1 LAYLPYNTPHSPMQ
15 VPDRWWD
22 KFRDKELTL
31 RHRDPKKENIGHTR
45 AALAMCENIDWNV
58 GRVLEKLDQL
68 KLTEDTIVVYFCDN
82 GPNGARWN
90 GGMKGRKGSTDEGG
104 VRSPL
109 FIRWPG
115 KIPQGQ
121 MMTEAASA
129 IDLLPTLAGLAGIE
143 CKTAKPLDGV
153 SVRNPLMDE
162 PGWAWVKDRPIISHW
177 NKRVSVRKGNHVLDH
192 QGGLFNLKDDPEQR
206 TDIAKGY
213 PELTGHLRNLTATW
227 KQDVLEGYDNDTRPF
242 LIGHSDYR
250 YTQIPAR
257 DGKPHGGIKR
267 SNRFPNCSYF
277 TNWTTT
283 DDKITW
289 EAEVVATGDY
299 EVELHYTCPAD
310 STGSTVE
317 LSFGSSKVSGVIAE
331 AYDPPVRGGENDRVT
346 RQESYVKAFRTMSL
360 GTIRLEKSSE
370 TLALRATQVPG
381 AEVMDFRLLMLTR
394 KG

>member
-1 LAYLPYNTPHSPMQ
+1 LPYNTPHSPMQ

-153 SVRNPLMDE
+153 SVRNPL
-162 PGWAWVKDRPIISHW
+162 
-177 NKRVSVRKGNHVLDH
+177 
-192 QGGLFNLKDDPEQR
+192 
-206 TDIAKGY
+206 
-213 PELTGHLRNLTATW
+213 
-227 KQDVLEGYDNDTRPF
+227 
-242 LIGHSDYR
+242 
-250 YTQIPAR
+250 
-257 DGKPHGGIKR
+257 
-267 SNRFPNCSYF
+267 
-277 TNWTTT
+277 
-283 DDKITW
+283 
-289 EAEVVATGDY
+289 
-299 EVELHYTCPAD
+299 
-310 STGSTVE
+310 
-317 LSFGSSKVSGVIAE
+317 
-331 AYDPPVRGGENDRVT
+331 
-346 RQESYVKAFRTMSL
+346 
-360 GTIRLEKSSE
+360 
-370 TLALRATQVPG
+370 
-381 AEVMDFRLLMLTR
+381 
-394 KG
+394 